1 MEVLITND
9 AQLEKRLNIDDSCGK
24 IRLRLAEVNVS
35 LAQPTLPGQPRQLL
49 EEPGL
54 LNYLKNEHL
63 TPDLDAM
70 APKLWL
76 LATPSSSH
84 IWALHHQAARGRQII
99 LSETPALHLVWH
111 FQCIFIKPIPR
122 YMLSHAFWQYAFH
135 HSTDTKDLYGA
146 SAGFMRSYS
155 YLIRYQSDFDK
166 AISESLIPG
175 KDSEGNAITFER
187 FAKFIEP
194 LPRLKDERV
203 SPRFQYGELRLTRLN
218 IFTRFL
224 LGKLTYFHINTQWAS
239 YLKRYLTPMITTFAI
254 FSVVLNAMQVALA
267 AQTMSESSE
276 NWQTFSDASWYFS
289 VTTVI
294 TAAIGISIIASLV
307 IFMFINEHL
316 FARKVLLD
324 KKKAKDGDLPQP
336 RGSGCVKPE
345 SHQVVGRR
353 AEIEIDRLFHAS
365 NP

>member
-1 MEVLITND
+1 MEVLVTND

-76 LATPSSSH
+76 
-84 IWALHHQAARGRQII
+84 ALHHQAARGRQII

-194 LPRLKDERV
+194 FARLKDERV

-224 LGKLTYFHINTQWAS
+224 LGKLTYFHINAQWAS

-254 FSVVLNAMQVALA
+254 FSVVLNAVQVALA

-324 KKKAKDGDLPQP
+324 KKKAKDG
-336 RGSGCVKPE
+336 
-345 SHQVVGRR
+345 RR

>member
-1 MEVLITND
+1 MEVLVTND
-9 AQLEKRLNIDDSCGK
+9 AQLEKRLNIDDSGGEN
-24 IRLRLAEVNVS
+24 RLRLVDVNVS
-35 LAQPTLPGQPRQLL
+35 LAQQTLPGQPRQLL

-76 LATPSSSH
+76 
-84 IWALHHQAARGRQII
+84 II
-99 LSETPALHLVWH
+99 LSETPGLHLVWH

-166 AISESLIPG
+166 AISESLIPD

-194 LPRLKDERV
+194 FARLKDERV

-224 LGKLTYFHINTQWAS
+224 LGKLTYFHINAQWAS

-267 AQTMSESSE
+267 AQSMSESSE
-276 NWQTFSDASWYFS
+276 NWQTFSDASWYFA
-289 VTTVI
+289 VTTVV

-324 KKKAKDGDLPQP
+324 KKKAKDGHNQ
-336 RGSGCVKPE
+336 CIWE
-345 SHQVVGRR
+345 
-353 AEIEIDRLFHAS
+353 
-365 NP
+365 